1 MAASAGA
8 IRAGSAY
15 VEIFARDGQFQQA
28 MSRIRTRMMT
38 LGTQLRQA
46 GTSMTIGGT
55 ALGAPFVF
63 AARTAAAFTLE
74 MARVKANTQATD
86 QQFASLNAAAKGMAV
101 QFGRAPAEVAG
112 AMSELAKA
120 GLDAEG
126 VMKSISPIL
135 AVAAADNMELAR
147 AVEVVVSTMAQFGMT
162 TNDFGEIADKLQ
174 ATANASTASVDSI
187 GEALSYVGP
196 KAQEAGQSFDDV
208 AAGLATLADAGL
220 RGSLGGTG
228 LARVIE
234 SIANEEDKLAGLG
247 VSTRDAAGGMRPFI
261 DVLEDLGAKTANMSN
276 VDRIKLFTDIF
287 EIRGANAAMS
297 LSNMRDKFNEVL
309 GTIQNSGGTALTK
322 ATAVMSSFGGAV
334 AQLGAQFGVFQIQV
348 IESMG
353 PLATQAVQ
361 AFTKMLAV
369 VGDFISR
376 NGTLVAIVAGSAAAL
391 FSLGIAALAAGI
403 ALQGLATGLRVIQAV
418 LPLIPALFS
427 PIGLAIAAVGA
438 AIAGGVII
446 ARTLSP
452 AFKQETD
459 AIMAALMRLDFG
471 AAWSVMNINL
481 AIALV
486 QMHQAFA
493 QAFDVIKN
501 TVLATSTYI
510 GDMLTQG
517 LDRFMGVF
525 GADILTLQSGFEKLG
540 VYFRAAFD
548 WDFAVNGMSDALK
561 KVEAQVDEARQRAP
575 TADAR
580 AEQRK
585 QDREKQAEGRNEEIK
600 RRDAGF
606 EDTINELRKDDARAR
621 ERALGKTEPK
631 PEETA
636 GGDTKPVKP
645 KVPAAPPG
653 AFMPPSEAKGEKDKG
668 LAGAGNWSGVG
679 LDIGP
684 EIGRLEDPAQ
694 RTANATERTA
704 EAVGKIAGQ
713 QGPQAAN
720 GDRDKLQGRVD
731 SLKEKIKSL
740 DNMAWAGVKEA
751 QAEQDKKMEELSAA
765 ESDLAAFDALKGSQV
780 GVADA
785 QGSPSGLP
793 SVSGLA
799 PLADAGDLEPGQFQ
813 AGLDAVAM
821 AGADPNV
828 TAEQLLAM
836 QGAGAPAAGQPLLA
850 APPAVAME
858 AVAPRA
864 AAGQM
869 AAAQGVQAA
878 TETSQIGIVFR
889 QVGNEIVAAINAG
902 TEVSKQILG
911 AINKSGEKR
920 PTELAFQ

>member
-15 VEIFARDGQFQQA
+15 VEIFARDGQFQQS
-28 MSRIRTRMMT
+28 MSRIRARMMT
-38 LGTQLRQA
+38 LGTQMRQA
-46 GTSMTIGGT
+46 GTGMTLAGT

-63 AARTAAAFTLE
+63 AARTAAAFSLE
-74 MARVKANTQATD
+74 MARVRANTGATD
-86 QQFASLNAAAKGMAV
+86 QQFASLNAAAKAMAV
-101 QFGRAPAEVAG
+101 QFGRSPEEVAG

-147 AVEVVVSTMAQFGMT
+147 AVEVAVSTMAQFGMT
-162 TNDFGEIADKLQ
+162 TSDFGTIADKLQ
-174 ATANASTASVDSI
+174 ATANASTTSVDLI

-208 AAGLATLADAGL
+208 AAALATLADAGL

-234 SIANEEDKLAGLG
+234 SIANEEEKLAALG

-261 DVLEDLGAKTANMSN
+261 DVLEDLGKKTANMSN
-276 VDRIKLFTDIF
+276 VDRIRMFTDIF

-297 LSNMRDKFNEVL
+297 LSTMRDKFNDVL
-309 GTIQNSGGTALTK
+309 GTIQNSGGTALNK

-334 AQLGAQFGVFQIQV
+334 AQLGAQFGVFKIQV

-361 AFTKMLAV
+361 AFTRMMAV
-369 VGDFISR
+369 VGGFISR
-376 NGTLVAIVAGSAAAL
+376 NGTLVAIVAGSASAL
-391 FSLGIAALAAGI
+391 FGLGIASLAAGI

-418 LPLIPALFS
+418 LPLIPSLFS
-427 PIGLAIAAVGA
+427 PIGLAVAAMGA
-438 AIAGGVII
+438 AIAGGVVI

-459 AIMAALMRLDFG
+459 AIGAALMRLDFG
-471 AAWSVMNINL
+471 AAWQVMNINL

-493 QAFDVIKN
+493 QAFDFVKN
-501 TVLATSTYI
+501 TVLATSHYI
-510 GDMLTQG
+510 GDMLIEG
-517 LDRFMGVF
+517 LDRFMGLF
-525 GADILTLQSGFEKLG
+525 GADIITLQAGFEKLG
-540 VYFRAAFD
+540 LYFRAAFD

-561 KVEAQVDEARQRAP
+561 KVEARVEEARQRAP

-585 QDREKQAEGRNEEIK
+585 QEREKQAEGRNEEIK

-606 EDTINELRKDDARAR
+606 EDTIKELRKDAARAR
-621 ERALGKTEPK
+621 ERAIGEPK
-631 PEETA
+631 PTESKDAEPA
-636 GGDTKPVKP
+636 PAKP
-645 KVPAAPPG
+645 KLPAAPPG
-653 AFMPPSEAKGEKDKG
+653 AFMPPPETKSEKDKG

-684 EIGRLEDPAQ
+684 EINRLEGPAQ
-694 RTANATERTA
+694 RTADATERTA
-704 EAVGKIAGQ
+704 EAV
-713 QGPQAAN
+713 N
-720 GDRDKLQGRVD
+720 VL
-731 SLKEKIKSL
+731 
-740 DNMAWAGVKEA
+740 
-751 QAEQDKKMEELSAA
+751 
-765 ESDLAAFDALKGSQV
+765 
-780 GVADA
+780 VAK
-785 QGSPSGLP
+785 QN
-793 SVSGLA
+793 
-799 PLADAGDLEPGQFQ
+799 ADAGNLAADKLRSGLEAELSDSSAALKDKAKSALGATGSGTGDLDMIMEQIKQHPRGDELDAEVQRFMKARDAIENYSGSAVPAPGDFQ
-813 AGLDAVAM
+813 AGLDAVSI

-836 QGAGAPAAGQPLLA
+836 QGGGAALAPQPIGGAPAI
-850 APPAVAME
+850 AMDV
-858 AVAPRA
+858 VAPRA

-869 AAAQGVQAA
+869 AAAQGMQAA
-878 TETSQIGIVFR
+878 AETSQIGIAFQ
-889 QVGNEIVAAINAG
+889 QVGSEIVAAITAG
-902 TEVSKQILG
+902 TEVSKQMLG
-911 AINKSGEKR
+911 ALNKIAEKKS
-920 PTELAFQ
+920 TELAFQ

>member
-15 VEIFARDGQFQQA
+15 VEIFARDGQFQQS
-28 MSRIRTRMMT
+28 MSRIRARMMT

-46 GTSMTIGGT
+46 GTGMTIAGT

-63 AARTAAAFTLE
+63 AARTAAAFSLE
-74 MARVKANTQATD
+74 MARVRANTGATD
-86 QQFASLNAAAKGMAV
+86 QQFASLNAAAKAMAV
-101 QFGRAPAEVAG
+101 QFGRSPEEVAG

-147 AVEVVVSTMAQFGMT
+147 AVEVAVSTMAQFGMT
-162 TNDFGEIADKLQ
+162 TDDFGTIADKLQ
-174 ATANASTASVDSI
+174 ATANASTTSVDSI
-187 GEALSYVGP
+187 GEALSFVGP

-208 AAGLATLADAGL
+208 AAAIATLADAGL

-234 SIANEEDKLAGLG
+234 SIANEEGKIAALG

-261 DVLEDLGAKTANMSN
+261 DVLEDLGKKTANMSN
-276 VDRIKLFTDIF
+276 VDKIRLFTDIF
-287 EIRGANAAMS
+287 EIRGANAALS
-297 LSNMRDKFNEVL
+297 LSTMRDKFNDVL
-309 GTIQNSGGTALTK
+309 GTIQNSGGTALNK

-334 AQLGAQFGVFQIQV
+334 AQLGAQFGVFKIQV

-361 AFTKMLAV
+361 AFTRMLAV
-369 VGDFISR
+369 VGEFISR

-427 PIGLAIAAVGA
+427 PIGLAIAAMGA
-438 AIAGGVII
+438 AVAGGVVI

-452 AFKQETD
+452 AFKEETD
-459 AIMAALMRLDFG
+459 AIGAALMRLDFG

-493 QAFDVIKN
+493 QAFDLVKN
-501 TVLATSTYI
+501 TVIAASSFI
-510 GDMLTQG
+510 GDMLIQG
-517 LDRFMGVF
+517 LDRFMGLF
-525 GADILTLQSGFEKLG
+525 GADILTLQAGFEKLG

-561 KVEAQVDEARQRAP
+561 KVEDRVNEARQRAP

-585 QDREKQAEGRNEEIK
+585 QEREKAAEGRNEEIK

-606 EDTINELRKDDARAR
+606 EDTIKELRKDAATAR
-621 ERALGKTEPK
+621 ERALGKPDK
-631 PEETA
+631 PPEAAKVDEK
-636 GGDTKPVKP
+636 GVPIKP
-645 KVPAAPPG
+645 KAPAAPPG
-653 AFMPPSEAKGEKDKG
+653 AFMPPPEGGKSEKDKG
-668 LAGAGNWSGVG
+668 ISSAGNFSGVG
-679 LDIGP
+679 LAIGP

-694 RTANATERTA
+694 RTADATERTA
-704 EAVGKIAGQ
+704 EAVGAIAGGQ
-713 QGPQAAN
+713 QAA
-720 GDRDKLQGRVD
+720 
-731 SLKEKIKSL
+731 
-740 DNMAWAGVKEA
+740 AAGVA
-751 QAEQDKKMEELSAA
+751 PMAA
-765 ESDLAAFDALKGSQV
+765 AAGM
-780 GVADA
+780 
-785 QGSPSGLP
+785 
-793 SVSGLA
+793 A
-799 PLADAGDLEPGQFQ
+799 PGEFQ
-813 AGLDAVAM
+813 AGLDAVAL

-836 QGAGAPAAGQPLLA
+836 QGGGAGAMPQPIGGAPAI
-850 APPAVAME
+850 AMDV
-858 AVAPRA
+858 VAPRA
-864 AAGQM
+864 VAGQM
-869 AAAQGVQAA
+869 AAAQGMQAA
-878 TETSQIGIVFR
+878 TETSQIGIAFQ
-889 QVGNEIVAAINAG
+889 QVGSEIVAAVNAG
-902 TEVSKQILG
+902 TEVSKSMLG
-911 AINKSGEKR
+911 VLNKIAEKKS
-920 PTELAFQ
+920 PEFAFQ

>member
-15 VEIFARDGQFQQA
+15 VEIFARDGQFQQS
-28 MSRIRTRMMT
+28 MSRIRARMMT

-46 GTSMTIGGT
+46 GTSMTLGGA
-55 ALGAPFVF
+55 ALGAPFIF
-63 AARTAAAFTLE
+63 AARTAAAFSLE
-74 MARVKANTQATD
+74 MARVRATTGATD
-86 QQFASLNAAAKGMAV
+86 QQFASLNASAKGLAV
-101 QFGRAPAEVAG
+101 QFGRSPEEVAS
-112 AMSELAKA
+112 AMNELAKA

-135 AVAAADNMELAR
+135 AVAAGDNMELAR
-147 AVEVVVSTMAQFGMT
+147 AVEVVVSTMAQFRMGT
-162 TNDFGEIADKLQ
+162 DDFGTIADKLQ
-174 ATANASTASVDSI
+174 ATADASTTSVDGL
-187 GEALSYVGP
+187 GEALTYVGP
-196 KAQEAGQSFDDV
+196 KAFAAGQSLDDV
-208 AAGLATLADAGL
+208 LASLATLGDAGL

-228 LARVIE
+228 LARIIE
-234 SIANEEDKLAGLG
+234 SIANEEDKLAALG
-247 VSTRDAAGGMRPFI
+247 VSTRDATGNMLPFM
-261 DVLEDLGAKTANMSN
+261 DVMEQLGEKAPDANLDSIRVMTDL
-276 VDRIKLFTDIF
+276 F
-287 EIRGANAAMS
+287 EIRGANAAIS
-297 LSNMRDKFNEVL
+297 LSQMRDKFDEVMQAI
-309 GTIQNSGGTALTK
+309 GNSGGSAIGK
-322 ATAVMSSFGGAV
+322 ANAVMNSFGGAV
-334 AQLGAQFGVFQIQV
+334 NQLGAQFKVFQIQV

-369 VGDFISR
+369 VGQFISR

-391 FSLGIAALAAGI
+391 FGFGVAALAAGI

-493 QAFDVIKN
+493 QAFDLVKN
-501 TVLATSTYI
+501 TVLATSQYI
-510 GDMLTQG
+510 GDMLIQG
-517 LDRFMGVF
+517 LDRFMGLF

-561 KVEAQVDEARQRAP
+561 KVEARVEEARQRAP

-585 QDREKQAEGRNEEIK
+585 QEREKAAEGRNEEIK
-600 RRDAGF
+600 RRDSGF
-606 EDTINELRKDDARAR
+606 EDTIKELRKDAARAR
-621 ERALGKTEPK
+621 ERALGTTEPK
-631 PEETA
+631 PEDAASEA
-636 GGDTKPVKP
+636 AKPAKPKPV
-645 KVPAAPPG
+645 AAPPG
-653 AFMPPSEAKGEKDKG
+653 AFMPKPEETQSAKDKG
-668 LAGAGNWSGVG
+668 LVSAGNWSGVG
-679 LDIGP
+679 LDIAP

-694 RTANATERTA
+694 RTADATERTA
-704 EAVGKIAGQ
+704 E
-713 QGPQAAN
+713 
-720 GDRDKLQGRVD
+720 
-731 SLKEKIKSL
+731 
-740 DNMAWAGVKEA
+740 
-751 QAEQDKKMEELSAA
+751 
-765 ESDLAAFDALKGSQV
+765 
-780 GVADA
+780 GVAA
-785 QGSPSGLP
+785 LAGEPGAA
-793 SVSGLA
+793 VA
-799 PLADAGDLEPGQFQ
+799 PLAAAAGVEPGQFQ

-828 TAEQLLAM
+828 TPEQLLAM
-836 QGAGAPAAGQPLLA
+836 QGAGAPAAGQPLGA
-850 APPAVAME
+850 APAVAMDV
-858 AVAPRA
+858 VAPRA

-878 TETSQIGIVFR
+878 TETSQIGIAFA
-889 QVGNEIVAAINAG
+889 QVGSEIVAAINAG
-902 TEVSKQILG
+902 TEVSKQMLG
-911 AINKSGEKR
+911 AINKIAEKK
-920 PTELAFQ
+920 PMELAFQ

>member
-28 MSRIRTRMMT
+28 MSRIRARMMT

-46 GTSMTIGGT
+46 GTGMTIGGT
-55 ALGAPFVF
+55 ALGAPFIF
-63 AARTAAAFTLE
+63 AARTAAAFSLE
-74 MARVKANTQATD
+74 MARVRANTGATD
-86 QQFASLNAAAKGMAV
+86 QQFASLNASAKAMAV
-101 QFGRAPAEVAG
+101 QFGRSPEEVAG

-147 AVEVVVSTMAQFGMT
+147 AVEVAVSTMAQFGMT
-162 TNDFGEIADKLQ
+162 TNDFGTIADKLQ
-174 ATANASTASVDSI
+174 ATANASTTSVDSI

-208 AAGLATLADAGL
+208 AAAIATLADAGL

-234 SIANEEDKLAGLG
+234 SIANEEEKLAGLG

-261 DVLEDLGAKTANMSN
+261 DVLEDLGKKTANMSN
-276 VDRIKLFTDIF
+276 VDKIRLFTDIF

-297 LSNMRDKFNEVL
+297 LSKMRDKFNETL
-309 GTIQNSGGTALTK
+309 GTIQNSGGTALNK
-322 ATAVMSSFGGAV
+322 ATAVMGSFGGAV
-334 AQLGAQFGVFQIQV
+334 KQLGAQFGVLQVQV

-353 PLATQAVQ
+353 PIATQAVQ
-361 AFTKMLAV
+361 AFTRLLAV
-369 VGDFISR
+369 VGGFISR
-376 NGTLVAIVAGSAAAL
+376 NGTLVAIVAGSVAAL
-391 FSLGIAALAAGI
+391 FSLGVASLAAGI

-427 PIGLAIAAVGA
+427 PIGLSIAAMGA
-438 AIAGGVII
+438 AIAGGVVI

-452 AFKQETD
+452 AFKEETD
-459 AIMAALMRLDFG
+459 AIAAALMRLDFG
-471 AAWSVMNINL
+471 AAWEVMNINL

-493 QAFDVIKN
+493 QAFDFVKN
-501 TVLATSTYI
+501 TVIATSQFI
-510 GDMLTQG
+510 GDMLIQG
-517 LDRFMGVF
+517 LDRFMGLF
-525 GADILTLQSGFEKLG
+525 GEDILTLQSGFEKLG

-561 KVEAQVDEARQRAP
+561 KVEARVEEARQRAP

-585 QDREKQAEGRNEEIK
+585 QEREKQAEGRNEEIK

-606 EDTINELRKDDARAR
+606 EDTIKELRKDAARAR
-621 ERALGKTEPK
+621 ERALGE
-631 PEETA
+631 A
-636 GGDTKPVKP
+636 KP
-645 KVPAAPPG
+645 KAAEAKDAEAKPIKPKLPAAPPG
-653 AFMPPSEAKGEKDKG
+653 AFMPPDEGEKAKKDKG
-668 LAGAGNWSGVG
+668 ISSAGSFSGVG

-684 EIGRLEDPAQ
+684 EIGQLEDPAQ
-694 RTANATERTA
+694 RTADATERTA
-704 EAVGKIAGQ
+704 DAVGAIAGQ
-713 QGPQAAN
+713 RAGEA
-720 GDRDKLQGRVD
+720 
-731 SLKEKIKSL
+731 
-740 DNMAWAGVKEA
+740 AGVA
-751 QAEQDKKMEELSAA
+751 PMAA
-765 ESDLAAFDALKGSQV
+765 AAGM
-780 GVADA
+780 
-785 QGSPSGLP
+785 
-793 SVSGLA
+793 A
-799 PLADAGDLEPGQFQ
+799 PGEFQ

-821 AGADPNV
+821 AAADPNI

-836 QGAGAPAAGQPLLA
+836 QGGGNAGMPQPIGVAPAI
-850 APPAVAME
+850 AMD

-864 AAGQM
+864 PGVQQ
-869 AAAQGVQAA
+869 AAAQGMQAA
-878 TETSQIGIVFR
+878 TETSQIGIAFR
-889 QVGNEIVAAINAG
+889 QVGSEIVAAVNAG
-902 TEVSKQILG
+902 TEVSKSMLG
-911 AINKSGEKR
+911 VLNKIADKKS
-920 PTELAFQ
+920 PELSFS

>member
-15 VEIFARDGQFQQA
+15 VEIFARDGQFQQS
-28 MSRIRTRMMT
+28 MSRIRARMMT

-46 GTSMTIGGT
+46 GTSMTLGGA
-55 ALGAPFVF
+55 ALGAPFIF
-63 AARTAAAFTLE
+63 AARTAAAFSLE
-74 MARVKANTQATD
+74 MARVRATTGATD
-86 QQFASLNAAAKGMAV
+86 QQFASLNASAKGLAV
-101 QFGRAPAEVAG
+101 QFGRSPEEVAS
-112 AMSELAKA
+112 AMNELAKA

-135 AVAAADNMELAR
+135 AVAAGDNMELAR
-147 AVEVVVSTMAQFGMT
+147 AVEVVVSTMAQFRMGT
-162 TNDFGEIADKLQ
+162 DDFGTIADKLQ
-174 ATANASTASVDSI
+174 ATADASTTSVDGL
-187 GEALSYVGP
+187 GEALTYVGP
-196 KAQEAGQSFDDV
+196 KAFAAGQSLDDV
-208 AAGLATLADAGL
+208 LASLATLGDAGL

-228 LARVIE
+228 LARIIE
-234 SIANEEDKLAGLG
+234 SIANEEDKLAALG
-247 VSTRDAAGGMRPFI
+247 VSTRDATGNMLPFM
-261 DVLEDLGAKTANMSN
+261 DVMEQLGEKAPDANLDSIRVMTDL
-276 VDRIKLFTDIF
+276 F
-287 EIRGANAAMS
+287 EIRGANAAIS
-297 LSNMRDKFNEVL
+297 LSQMRDKFDEVMQAI
-309 GTIQNSGGTALTK
+309 GNSGGSAIGK
-322 ATAVMSSFGGAV
+322 ANAVMNSFGGAV
-334 AQLGAQFGVFQIQV
+334 NQLGAQFKVFQIQV

-361 AFTKMLAV
+361 AFTRMLAV
-369 VGDFISR
+369 VGQFISR

-403 ALQGLATGLRVIQAV
+403 ALQGLATGLRVVQAV

-471 AAWSVMNINL
+471 AAWQVMNVNL

-517 LDRFMGVF
+517 LDRFMGIF

-585 QDREKQAEGRNEEIK
+585 QEREKQAEGRNEEIK

-606 EDTINELRKDDARAR
+606 EDTIKELRKDAARAR
-621 ERALGKTEPK
+621 ERALGTTEPK
-631 PEETA
+631 PEEEADGTA
-636 GGDTKPVKP
+636 KPVKP
-645 KVPAAPPG
+645 KLPAAPPG
-653 AFMPPSEAKGEKDKG
+653 AFMKPSDGDKAEKDKG
-668 LAGAGNWSGVG
+668 LSSAGNWSGVG
-679 LDIGP
+679 LAIGP

-704 EAVGKIAGQ
+704 DAVGKIAGQ
-713 QGPQAAN
+713 PGAA
-720 GDRDKLQGRVD
+720 
-731 SLKEKIKSL
+731 
-740 DNMAWAGVKEA
+740 AGI
-751 QAEQDKKMEELSAA
+751 
-765 ESDLAAFDALKGSQV
+765 
-780 GVADA
+780 
-785 QGSPSGLP
+785 
-793 SVSGLA
+793 A
-799 PLADAGDLEPGQFQ
+799 PLAAAADMEPGQFQ

-836 QGAGAPAAGQPLLA
+836 QGVGAPAAGQPLLA
-850 APPAVAME
+850 APALAMDV
-858 AVAPRA
+858 VAPRA

-878 TETSQIGIVFR
+878 TETSQIGIAFK
-889 QVGNEIVAAINAG
+889 QIGSEIVAAVNAG
-902 TEVSKQILG
+902 TEVSKSMLG
-911 AINKSGEKR
+911 VLNKIAEKK
-920 PTELAFQ
+920 PMELAFQ

>member
-28 MSRIRTRMMT
+28 MGRIRARMMT

-46 GTSMTIGGT
+46 GTGMTLAGT

-63 AARTAAAFTLE
+63 AARTAAAYSLE
-74 MARVKANTQATD
+74 MARVRANTGATD
-86 QQFASLNAAAKGMAV
+86 QQFASLNASAKAMAV
-101 QFGRAPAEVAG
+101 QFGRSPEEVAG

-135 AVAAADNMELAR
+135 AVAAADNMELSR
-147 AVEVVVSTMAQFGMT
+147 AVEVAVSTMAQFGMT
-162 TNDFGEIADKLQ
+162 TNDFGTIADKLQ
-174 ATANASTASVDSI
+174 ATANASTTSVDSI

-208 AAGLATLADAGL
+208 SAALATLADAGL

-234 SIANEEDKLAGLG
+234 SIANEEEKLAGLG

-261 DVLEDLGAKTANMSN
+261 DVLEDLGKKTANMSN
-276 VDRIKLFTDIF
+276 VDRIRLFTDIF

-297 LSNMRDKFNEVL
+297 LANMRDKFNDVL
-309 GTIQNSGGTALTK
+309 GTIQNSGGTALNK

-334 AQLGAQFGVFQIQV
+334 AQLGAQFGVFKIQV

-353 PLATQAVQ
+353 PVATQAVQ
-361 AFTKMLAV
+361 GFTKLMAV
-369 VGDFISR
+369 VGGFVSR
-376 NGTLVAIVAGSAAAL
+376 NGTLVAIVAGSIAAL
-391 FSLGIAALAAGI
+391 FSFGVAALAAGI
-403 ALQGLATGLRVIQAV
+403 ALQGLATGLRIIQAV

-427 PIGLAIAAVGA
+427 PIALSIAAMAA
-438 AIAGGVII
+438 AIGGGVII

-459 AIMAALMRLDFG
+459 AIAAALMRLDFG

-493 QAFDVIKN
+493 QAFDLVKN
-501 TVLATSTYI
+501 TVISASSFI
-510 GDMLTQG
+510 GDMLIQG
-517 LDRFMGVF
+517 LDRFMGLF
-525 GADILTLQSGFEKLG
+525 GADILTLQAGFEKLG

-561 KVEAQVDEARQRAP
+561 KVEARVEEARQRAP

-585 QDREKQAEGRNEEIK
+585 QEREKQAEGRSEEIK

-606 EDTINELRKDDARAR
+606 ADAIDELRKDAARAR
-621 ERALGKTEPK
+621 DRALGRTDKSPQEARVDEK
-631 PEETA
+631 
-636 GGDTKPVKP
+636 GKPVKP
-645 KVPAAPPG
+645 KLPAAPPG
-653 AFMPPSEAKGEKDKG
+653 AFMPPPEGGKAEKDKG

-694 RTANATERTA
+694 RTADATERTA
-704 EAVGKIAGQ
+704 EAVGAIAGK
-713 QGPQAAN
+713 GGGEAAGVAPMAAAAN
-720 GDRDKLQGRVD
+720 MAPGEFQAQ
-731 SLKEKIKSL
+731 L
-740 DNMAWAGVKEA
+740 DAIALMA
-751 QAEQDKKMEELSAA
+751 
-765 ESDLAAFDALKGSQV
+765 
-780 GVADA
+780 ADPN
-785 QGSPSGLP
+785 ST
-793 SVSGLA
+793 
-799 PLADAGDLEPGQFQ
+799 AGDLLALGGN
-813 AGLDAVAM
+813 AAM
-821 AGADPNV
+821 AGAA
-828 TAEQLLAM
+828 TEQ
-836 QGAGAPAAGQPLLA
+836 AAQ
-850 APPAVAME
+850 PAVAMD

-864 AAGQM
+864 PGVQR
-869 AAAQGVQAA
+869 AAAQGIQAA
-878 TETSQIGIVFR
+878 TETSQIGIAFR
-889 QVGNEIVAAINAG
+889 QIGSEIVAAISEG
-902 TEVSKQILG
+902 TGVSKSILSVLTK
-911 AINKSGEKR
+911 ISEKR
-920 PTELAFQ
+920 PTEAVFS